1 MPAHCE
7 SSMQSLRTDLHGAE
21 RIPARPLASRRPR
34 GLCTPDDSPDIRND
48 KERSSYETTIS
59 RAGPGRYA
67 PFSVWQGNDG
77 SGAAWLFLLLAVM
90 EETTCLIF
98 RRDRHI

>member
-1 MPAHCE
+1 M
-7 SSMQSLRTDLHGAE
+7 E
-21 RIPARPLASRRPR
+21 RNGYRQGCWRPRRPT
-34 GLCTPDDSPDIRND
+34 GLCIPDDSPDIWND

-67 PFSVWQGNDG
+67 PFSVWQGKG

-90 EETTCLIF
+90 GETTCLIF